1 MTDFEKTLLEK
12 VDKMNESLSLMAE
25 RLTVFEGET
34 KTALTELSGK
44 IKGNHELIVKDLS
57 SYTDKDMCA
66 NYREHHGER
75 VGDIEERVIRLE
87 LTLSNLLKSEEDKHH
102 NASDRITAW
111 LPSIIALIAVI
122 GGIIWMAI
130 K

>member
-12 VDKMNESLSLMAE
+12 VDRMNESLSLMAE

-34 KTALTELSGK
+34 KTSLAELSGK

-57 SYTDKDMCA
+57 TYTDKDMCA
-66 NYREHHGER
+66 NYREAHGER
-75 VGDIEERVIRLE
+75 IGDLEERVIRLE
-87 LTLSNLLKSEEDKHH
+87 LTLTNLLKLEDEKHH
-102 NASDRITAW
+102 NISDRITAW
-111 LPSIIALIAVI
+111 LPSILVLVAII
-122 GGIIWMAI
+122 GGIIWINI